1 MTTITAK
8 RGDLFEEAV
17 GVCGLFIYHG
27 RPGMSFFPGYRRLM
41 KKFQILNQYPDP
53 FNKGPIT
60 LENGSR
66 FLCILA
72 ESMSDKELTENLIQW
87 LTYANE
93 EGLKTIGLTG
103 VRDSAKHDLIE
114 KDIKSL
120 VGSDN
125 QRVEL
130 IVDVLTRWLLR
141 QPHHITEIL
150 LISLSDNF
158 TRNLPRTIHVP

>member
-1 MTTITAK
+1 MTTILFK

-41 KKFQILNQYPDP
+41 KKFPILNQYPDP

-60 LENGSR
+60 LDNGSR

-72 ESMSDKELTENLIQW
+72 DYMSDKELTENLIQW

-103 VRDSAKHDLIE
+103 VRDSAKHDIIGR
-114 KDIKSL
+114 DIKSL
-120 VGSDN
+120 VDSDN
-125 QRVEL
+125 RRVAL
-130 IVDVLTRWLLR
+130 IVDVLKQWLSGR
-141 QPHHITEIL
+141 KRSITEIL
-150 LISLSDNF
+150 LISRSDNF
-158 TRNLPRTIHVP
+158 TRNFPKPIHVP

>member
-17 GVCGLFIYHG
+17 GFCGLFIYHG

-41 KKFQILNQYPDP
+41 KKFPILNQHPDP

-60 LENGSR
+60 LDNGSQ

-72 ESMSDKELTENLIQW
+72 DYMSDKELTENLIQW

-103 VRDSAKHDLIE
+103 VRDSAKHNIIGR
-114 KDIKSL
+114 DIKSL
-120 VGSDN
+120 VDSDN
-125 QRVEL
+125 RRVEL
-130 IVDVLTRWLLR
+130 IVDVLRRWLLS
-141 QPHHITEIL
+141 QPHPITKIL
-150 LISLSDNF
+150 LISMSDNF
-158 TRNLPRTIHVP
+158 TRNFPNPIHVP